1 MSVTKMISVA
11 KFVLATSAVLFS
23 TPGTALA
30 HAVLLEAVPPLR
42 GAVAGPRVAF
52 HLRFNSR
59 IDAARSTLK
68 LVLPDGKVRPVTMAP
83 QVSPDSLS
91 AKSDDMITGRY
102 LLRWQVLAADGHITR
117 GEIPFE
123 VR

>member
-1 MSVTKMISVA
+1 MMSIV
-11 KFVLATSAVLFS
+11 KFFLVLSAALLS
-23 TPGTALA
+23 TAGTALA
-30 HAVLLEAVPPLR
+30 HAVLLDAEPPLR
-42 GAVAGPRVAF
+42 GAVAGPEVVF

-68 LVLPDGKVRPVTMAP
+68 LVLPDGKVRPVAIG
-83 QVSPDSLS
+83 QQSSPDSLS
-91 AKSDDMITGRY
+91 ATSEQMSNGRY

-117 GEIPFE
+117 GEIAFD